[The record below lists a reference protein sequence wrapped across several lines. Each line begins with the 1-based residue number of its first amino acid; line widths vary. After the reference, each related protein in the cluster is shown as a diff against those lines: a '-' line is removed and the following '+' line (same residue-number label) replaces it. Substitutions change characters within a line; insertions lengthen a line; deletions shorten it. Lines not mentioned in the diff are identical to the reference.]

1 MAALDRISI
10 SPLKTFSFSLF
21 AYLDCN
27 YSSLAGEGGQK
38 TKNRVKVPKA
48 ISKYLLVM
56 KNWRLETFLFNSY

>member
-1 MAALDRISI
+1 MATLDRISI
-10 SPLKTFSFSLF
+10 SPLKTFSFFLF

-27 YSSLAGEGGQK
+27 YSSVVGGREQK
-38 TKNRVKVPKA
+38 HKKVKVPKA